1 MSGCLRAL
9 CLAAAAIPFAL
20 WAATPTT
27 AFSQGSQNSGNTDE
41 TFSRV
46 TTIQIP
52 GNQLASFDISWIDPI
67 GEFYLLADRSNS
79 SLDVISTANNTVL
92 FQVPGFVGFTGDNNT
107 SGPDGVLTVNHR
119 DAWVGDGDSTV
130 KVIDLT
136 THAIT
141 DTISTG
147 GTKRADELCFDA
159 RNRVIMIANDADT
172 PPFVTFIST
181 DPGHAVLGKIN
192 YPQATNGLEQCQW
205 SPRTGLIY
213 FAVPEVNGNVGH
225 GVIDV
230 IDAKS
235 MSIVN
240 TFPMTCE
247 PAGLTL
253 GPDFQALVGCN
264 DTNGI
269 RVINLSDG
277 SVARIFNLNG
287 GDEVWYNPGD
297 DHYFAAVANNTNG
310 GPLLAVIDAEAR
322 RLDQSITG
330 GVGDHSV
337 AADPNT
343 NQVYFPRRPVPTD
356 PACLNGCIDVLG
368 PNGPNNLGQDAA
380 QAALHP
386 GGQGQAAT
394 D

>member
-1 MSGCLRAL
+1 MSGSLRAL
-9 CLAAAAIPFAL
+9 CLAAAVAPCAL

-27 AFSQGSQNSGNTDE
+27 AFGQGSSDE

-52 GNQLASFDISWIDPI
+52 GNQLASFDISWIDAL
-67 GEFYLLADRSNS
+67 GEFYLLADRSNK
-79 SLDVISTANNTVL
+79 SLDVISTSTNTVL
-92 FQVPGFVGFTGDNNT
+92 FQVTGFVGFTGNNDT

-130 KVIDLT
+130 KVVDLN

-147 GTKRADELCFDA
+147 GTNRADELCYDGKDH
-159 RNRVIMIANDADT
+159 VIMIANDADT

-181 DPGHAVLGKIN
+181 DAGHSVLGKIS

-213 FAVPEVNGNVGH
+213 FAVPEVNGRVGQ
-225 GVIDV
+225 GEIDV
-230 IDAKS
+230 IDPKAMKV
-235 MSIVN
+235 VN
-240 TFPMTCE
+240 IFPMTCE

-264 DTNGI
+264 DTNNI

-277 SVARIFNLNG
+277 SVAKTFNVNG
-287 GDEVWYNPGD
+287 ADEVWYNTGD
-297 DHYFAAVANNTNG
+297 DHYFAAVANNTG
-310 GPLLAVIDAEAR
+310 GPLLAIIDAEA
-322 RLDQSITG
+322 LATDQNVAG
-330 GVGDHSV
+330 GTGDHSV

-343 NQVYFPRRPVPTD
+343 NEVYFPRRPVPTD
-356 PACLNGCIDVLG
+356 PACQNGCIDVLKGSG
-368 PNGPNNLGQDAA
+368 PPNLGQDPADA
-380 QAALHP
+380 LLHP
-386 GGQGQAAT
+386 FVAVT
-394 D
+394 TN